1 MTRDEAEA
9 LRRDPRFW
17 TLGII
22 YRCPNDP
29 RVIVRER
36 FLPGWTFNLGHRF
49 AVPTILAFVLI
60 AIGPF
65 LWVLTSGVR
74 SVPALLAVAGMSA
87 VIVISVAHRIASGPR

>member
-9 LRRDPRFW
+9 LRANPRYW
-17 TLGII
+17 TIGII
-22 YRCPNDP
+22 YRCPDDP

-36 FLPGWTFNLGHRF
+36 LLPGWTFNFGHRF
-49 AVPTILAFVLI
+49 AIPTLLAFVLI

-65 LWVLTSGVR
+65 LWVLTSGLQ

-87 VIVISVAHRIASGPR
+87 IVLISIAHRIASGPR